1 MSELTNREQGMT
13 IAERQI
19 RHDQLVGDV
28 QAVIEQWRGDIVNAE
43 HSDQVSDANILGILI
58 SKWANWTPD
67 TVLEVAAA
75 AAEDSNLR
83 QAAETIEGWRNEWP
97 IY

>member
-13 IAERQI
+13 IAERQV

-28 QAVIEQWRGDIVNAE
+28 QAVIDQWRGDIVNAE
-43 HSDQVSDANILGILI
+43 HSDQVSDANILGVLI
-58 SKWANWTPD
+58 SKWADWTPD

-75 AAEDSNLR
+75 AAEDSNMHET
-83 QAAETIEGWRNEWP
+83 AAVIEEWRNGKG
-97 IY
+97 